1 MQLLQN
7 ESIDLHL
14 SFLGEKCSLVVSII
28 NIAMGTDVPNY
39 NLQFYHHLEFLKF
52 VKKFV
57 SILVYISMGI
67 ITLITMF

>member
-7 ESIDLHL
+7 GSIDLHL

-28 NIAMGTDVPNY
+28 NIAMGIDVPNY
-39 NLQFYHHLEFLKF
+39 NLQFCHHLEFLKF

-57 SILVYISMGI
+57 SILIYISMGI